1 LVVEVR
7 YCDLCKAREN
17 RRRNPGDY
25 RQSGPVDI
33 WENFQKR
40 LACPRFRLGKRSVVE
55 NIRGIRIVWGPAS
68 CLRIGLRS
76 NHERRNGHGREL
88 GRGARC
94 ALS

>member
-1 LVVEVR
+1 MVVEVR

-55 NIRGIRIVWGPAS
+55 NIRGIGITRFVTG
-68 CLRIGLRS
+68 C
-76 NHERRNGHGREL
+76 
-88 GRGARC
+88 
-94 ALS
+94 